1 MWQVVVVVAVVVAV
15 ATYLTWVATRVDR
28 LHARATAAYSALDA
42 NSMRRAAAASQLGER
57 FALVEVQ
64 TAARSVLAASDG
76 EDRAVA
82 ENDLTARLRSA
93 SGTPQWRLDGDEVE
107 LVRETSRRLGLAR
120 QLHTDRVRDARA
132 VRRHPTVRL
141 FGLARKYPAPLFFD
155 IDDPALDDADLLG
168 R

>member
-1 MWQVVVVVAVVVAV
+1 
-15 ATYLTWVATRVDR
+15 
-28 LHARATAAYSALDA
+28 ARATAAYSALDA

-57 FALVEVQ
+57 FALAEVQ
-64 TAARSVLAASDG
+64 TAARSVLAASDD

-93 SGTPQWRLDGDEVE
+93 VSSLDRAELE